1 MREPVREWA
10 PAKINLTLQVGPP
23 IPAGQVHAGYHMLDS
38 LVAFATDAGDTLAFE
53 PAEHLHLQVCGD
65 FAAGLDGA
73 GQDNLVLK
81 AARLLAAA
89 ADVSSGAIIHLEKNL
104 PVASGIGGGSADA
117 AATLRGLMRLWQ
129 LSPAD
134 VDLGAIAAKLGAD
147 VPACLTGRSLRM
159 GGIGTTTTPVDLPA
173 LPALLVNPGVACP
186 TPDVYRLF
194 DALLAGGEGEPGAL
208 GRALPKPLTPPTV
221 WSLVGRHGNNLED
234 AAARLLPEIALV
246 LDVLR
251 SERNIRAAAMS
262 GSGATCFG
270 LFDSL
275 DQAARAGQSIQAM
288 LGQALPDLWVKT
300 TLLA

>member
-1 MREPVREWA
+1 MREPVQEWA

-23 IPAGQVHAGYHMLDS
+23 IPDGRAYAGYHMLDS
-38 LVAFATDAGDTLAFE
+38 LVAFAADAGDTVTFE
-53 PAEHLHLQVCGD
+53 PAEHLNLEVTGD
-65 FAAGLDGA
+65 FADGLDGA

-89 ADVSSGAIIHLEKNL
+89 ADIRLGATIHLKKNL

-134 VDLGAIAAKLGAD
+134 VDLATIAAKLGAD
-147 VPACLTGRSLRM
+147 VPACLAGRSLRM
-159 GGIGTTTTPVDLPA
+159 SGIGTTTLPVDLPPM
-173 LPALLVNPGVACP
+173 PALLVNPGVACP
-186 TPDVYRLF
+186 TPEVYRAF
-194 DALLAGGEGEPGAL
+194 DVMLAGREAEPGAL
-208 GRALPKPLTPPTV
+208 DRTLPDPLTPASI
-221 WSLVGRHGNNLED
+221 WSLVGRHGNSLED

-246 LDVLR
+246 LDILR
-251 SERNIRAAAMS
+251 SERGIRAAAMS

-270 LFDSL
+270 LFDTL
-275 DQAARAGQSIQAM
+275 DQAARAEQSMQAM
-288 LGQALPDLWVKT
+288 LGEALPDLWVKT